1 MAKKKMRLCSLF
13 LLCSYFD
20 FYHSKRM
27 LSYIYISKKKKLNR
41 LAKKLQNLEELKD
54 KNRRDTYI
62 LDTVQIKSDPFSF
75 LNFVFFSYLF
85 IPTYVTLRCPS
96 K

>member
-1 MAKKKMRLCSLF
+1 
-13 LLCSYFD
+13 
-20 FYHSKRM
+20 M